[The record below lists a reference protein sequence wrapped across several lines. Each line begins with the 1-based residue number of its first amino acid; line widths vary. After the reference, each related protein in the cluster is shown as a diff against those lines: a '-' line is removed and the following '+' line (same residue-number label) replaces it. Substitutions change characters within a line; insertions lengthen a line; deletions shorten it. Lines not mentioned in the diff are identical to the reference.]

1 MNSSKDA
8 LAPADRKLPML
19 HLDGAALPE
28 ALRLSAFAAVASG
41 YSVQPLAPP
50 GEEFQVDCRA
60 WQLGDL
66 VITANRISAVRIE
79 RTLSHIRADGRD
91 TYSFALLRRGSWNA
105 TIDAGFIQ
113 VASGQIGVM
122 DFAESWQVE
131 GTDQDNIILVVP
143 RALVQEIAP
152 GAPPLHGR
160 VMPGAGGRLLAEHM
174 FALVRYLP
182 ETMIDDVQTVQHATI
197 SLLSAALGALTQ
209 EDSRPFRH
217 RQRAFGGK
225 VLAYIEDR
233 LTDPQLSVET
243 ICRNAAVSR
252 ATVYRAFQS
261 AGGVAAYIQ
270 RRRLEAAH
278 ARIAEGDGAGMA
290 EIADLFCFSSP
301 AHFSTAFRRYF
312 GYTPIHARSTPTSAR
327 DVGGVFEGWR
337 RVIESTA
344 TGQAEE

>member
-19 HLDGAALPE
+19 QLDGAALPE

-160 VMPGAGGRLLAEHM
+160 GDAGRGRAAARRAYVRAGPLPARDHDRRRPDGAARDDQPAVGGARRSDAGGQPAVPAPAARVRRQGAGLYRGQADR
-174 FALVRYLP
+174 
-182 ETMIDDVQTVQHATI
+182 
-197 SLLSAALGALTQ
+197 SAALGRDDMPERSGQ
-209 EDSRPFRH
+209 PR
-217 RQRAFGGK
+217 
-225 VLAYIEDR
+225 DR
-233 LTDPQLSVET
+233 LQGVSVGRR
-243 ICRNAAVSR
+243 CRCLHPAPA
-252 ATVYRAFQS
+252 
-261 AGGVAAYIQ
+261 AGGRARPHRG
-270 RRRLEAAH
+270 RRRRGHGRDRGPVLLQQPGPISAPPSAAIS
-278 ARIAEGDGAGMA
+278 ATPRSTRAAPPPVPATSAECSKAGAG
-290 EIADLFCFSSP
+290 S
-301 AHFSTAFRRYF
+301 
-312 GYTPIHARSTPTSAR
+312 
-327 DVGGVFEGWR
+327 
-337 RVIESTA
+337 
-344 TGQAEE
+344 